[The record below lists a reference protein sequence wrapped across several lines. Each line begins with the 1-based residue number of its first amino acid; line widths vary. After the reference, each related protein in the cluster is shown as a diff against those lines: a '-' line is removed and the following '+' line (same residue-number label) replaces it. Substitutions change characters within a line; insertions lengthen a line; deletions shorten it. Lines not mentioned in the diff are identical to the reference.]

1 MKSKLTLFT
10 LVVAVFLAA
19 GFIYLLNSQQRLSHR
34 LDQLSYEPDQVV
46 VEKESSDPIDTC
58 GSDCQKKIEEEVA
71 KVIATISP
79 APALQAPQNQTAA
92 KKNIDYITL
101 NGPVTTT
108 STQWVEI
115 PGVEVYIDLTGDYGK
130 SASASWEA
138 TLKVAHGNGQAFAR
152 ILDVT
157 HGTAVDGSEFST
169 TNNPNY
175 SLVSSGNI
183 SLWAGRN
190 LYRLQ
195 LKSLNSFEVTFLSGR
210 IKITY

>member
-1 MKSKLTLFT
+1 MKSKLTLFI
-10 LVVAVFLAA
+10 LVVVFLVA
-19 GFIYLLNSQQRLSHR
+19 GFIYLLNYQQRLSHR
-34 LDQLSYEPDQVV
+34 LDQISEEPDRII
-46 VEKESSDPIDTC
+46 VESGKSVPVATC
-58 GSDCQKKIEEEVA
+58 GADCQKKIEEEVA
-71 KVIATISP
+71 KVIATISQSP
-79 APALQAPQNQTAA
+79 APQAPQSQTAA

-138 TLKVAHGNGQAFAR
+138 TLKVAHGNGQAYAR
-152 ILDVT
+152 LLDVT
-157 HGTAVDGSEFST
+157 HGTAVDGSELST